1 MYYYHLFMPYL
12 AGVSLFVTLLVFALW
27 VYAGLHIKKLCDLPL
42 SEPGS
47 RLPSISLV
55 APARNEER
63 NIEQAVRSLL
73 KLDYPDLQITLVNDR
88 STDSTG
94 EILDR
99 LAKEFPQLHVVHL
112 TDLPAGWL
120 GKNHAMQLGAE
131 RSTGEWILFTDADVI
146 FEPTTLKRAIRY
158 AVENEV
164 DHLAGA
170 PVAQMPSWILKC
182 FVVTFSMNFVLF
194 VRAWGIRNPKSSA
207 HVGIGA
213 FNLVRRSVFEKIEG
227 FRPIKMRPDD
237 DLKLGKLVKL
247 RGFRQDL
254 VSGGD
259 GMIVVYWYGS
269 LWEMVRGLEKNAY
282 AAIEYYLPAAVFI
295 TGSMLLLNIW
305 PYFAMFL
312 TTGVARWI
320 YIADVVALTFLL
332 ACSARET
339 RHPLSCA
346 LGFPLAVLLWIFIQW
361 RSIFLT
367 YWNNG
372 IQWRDTHYSLAE
384 LRANR
389 I

>member
-1 MYYYHLFMPYL
+1 MHYYHLVMPWL
-12 AGVSLFVTLLVFALW
+12 AGFSLLATLLVFALW
-27 VYAGLHIKKLCDLPL
+27 VYAGLLIKKLRELPL
-42 SEPGS
+42 LEADAP
-47 RLPSISLV
+47 LPRVSLV

-94 EILDR
+94 QILDR
-99 LAKEFPQLHVVHL
+99 LVSEFPQLNVVHL
-112 TDLPAGWL
+112 TELPAGWL
-120 GKNHAMQLGAE
+120 GKNHAMQHGAE
-131 RSTGEWILFTDADVI
+131 GSSGEWILFTDADVI

-158 AVENEV
+158 AIEHNA
-164 DHLAGA
+164 DHL
-170 PVAQMPSWILKC
+170 VATPDTRMPSWLLKC
-182 FVVTFSMNFVLF
+182 FIVTFAMNFLLF
-194 VRAWGIRNPKSSA
+194 VRAWGVRNPKSTA

-213 FNLVRRSVFEKIEG
+213 FNLIRREVFEKIAG

-254 VSGGD
+254 VSGID
-259 GMIVVYWYGS
+259 GMIVVHWYGS
-269 LWEMVRGLEKNAY
+269 LWEMVRGLEKNMY
-282 AAIEYYLPAAVFI
+282 AAIDYNFFAAVFI
-295 TGSMLLLNIW
+295 SVAMLLLNIW
-305 PYFAMFL
+305 PYFALFL
-312 TTGVARWI
+312 TTGIARWLYVANI
-320 YIADVVALTFLL
+320 VVLTLLL
-332 ACSARET
+332 ASSARET
-339 RHPLSCA
+339 RSPYSCA
-346 LGFPLAVLLWIFIQW
+346 LGFPLAVLLFLFIQW

-384 LRANR
+384 LRANK

>member
-1 MYYYHLFMPYL
+1 MVCL
-12 AGVSLFVTLLVFALW
+12 AGFSLFVTLLVFALW
-27 VYAGLHIKKLCDLPL
+27 IYAGLQIKKLCDLPL
-42 SEPGS
+42 PDADF
-47 RLPSISLV
+47 RLPSVSLV

-94 EILDR
+94 QILDR
-99 LAKEFPQLHVVHL
+99 LAAEFPQLNVVHL
-112 TDLPAGWL
+112 TELPAGWL
-120 GKNHAMQLGAE
+120 GKNHAMQYGAE

-158 AVENEV
+158 ATEQGV

-170 PVAQMPSWILKC
+170 PVAMMPSWILKC
-182 FVVTFSMNFVLF
+182 FVVTFSMNFLLF
-194 VRAWGIRNPKSSA
+194 VRAWGIRNPKSTA

-213 FNLVRRSVFEKIEG
+213 FNLIRREVFEKIEG

-254 VSGGD
+254 VTGGD
-259 GMIVVYWYGS
+259 GMIVVEWYGS
-269 LWEMVRGLEKNAY
+269 VWEMVRGLEKNTY
-282 AAIEYYLPAAVFI
+282 AAIDYNLPAAVFI
-295 TGSMLLLNIW
+295 TVMMLLFNIW
-305 PYFAMFL
+305 PYIAIFL
-312 TTGVARWI
+312 TTGIAHWL
-320 YIADVVALTFLL
+320 YIANVVALTLLL
-332 ACSARET
+332 ASSARET
-339 RHPLSCA
+339 RNPYSCA
-346 LGFPLAVLLWIFIQW
+346 VGFPLAVLLFVFVQW
-361 RSIFLT
+361 RSIYLT
-367 YWNNG
+367 YRNNG

-384 LRANR
+384 LRSNK